1 MCRTALF
8 HLSKHGHS
16 FRTMMVVQERQIRSV
31 RMDALTLG
39 KRFDLNLP
47 GFGGF
52 SVVDLH
58 SDDIADRSGFVKTQ
72 AGAFVWLEIC
82 VRSAIKVSRK
92 VVTAR

>member
-1 MCRTALF
+1 
-8 HLSKHGHS
+8 
-16 FRTMMVVQERQIRSV
+16 MVVQQRQIRSV
-31 RMDALTLG
+31 RMDVLTLR
-39 KRFDLNLP
+39 KRSDLNLP

-72 AGAFVWLEIC
+72 AGVFVWLEIC

-92 VVTAR
+92 VVAAR